1 MNFRRPAKDEPEIN
15 LIPFIDVL
23 LVVLIFLMLSTTYAK
38 ITELKITLPSAN
50 ADSAQDYP
58 TEVTVTVS
66 SDGRY
71 AVNQLTLPTPSIE
84 ALTLAMTEASK
95 GNKEAIVIIH
105 ADALSTHQSVISVLD
120 AARASGL
127 PKVTFASQKSNTNN

>member
-1 MNFRRPAKDEPEIN
+1 MNFRRPSKDEPEIN

-23 LVVLIFLMLSTTYAK
+23 LVVLILLMLSTTYAK
-38 ITELKITLPSAN
+38 VSELKITLPSAN
-50 ADSAQDYP
+50 ADAAQDYP
-58 TEVTVTVS
+58 TEVTVTIS

-84 ALTLAMTEASK
+84 ALTLALTEASK

-127 PKVTFASQKSNTNN
+127 PKITFASQKNNSGN